1 MAQRKLT
8 EDEKRQ
14 LFQELL
20 QQDNNIEEA
29 GRRKRNFNAEVSKEI
44 KGYEATKDHVRQQL
58 NDGMAEY
65 DPQLELPKE

>member
-20 QQDNNIEEA
+20 QQENNIAEAEE
-29 GRRKRNFNAEVSKEI
+29 RKANFNAEVNKEI
-44 KGYEATKDHVRQQL
+44 KGYEMQKNVVRQQL
-58 NDGMAEY
+58 NDGTAEY
-65 DPQLELPKE
+65 DPQLELPQ